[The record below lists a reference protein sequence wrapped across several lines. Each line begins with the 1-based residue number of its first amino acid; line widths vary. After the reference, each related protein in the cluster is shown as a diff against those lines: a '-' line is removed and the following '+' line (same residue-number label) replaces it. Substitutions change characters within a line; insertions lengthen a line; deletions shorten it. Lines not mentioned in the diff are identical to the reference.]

1 MRWYITSRYRRY
13 ITNRYKRYIYPAIII
28 ESLPLH
34 SSQEIEDSNE
44 RFTIFKY
51 YIDPTFD
58 FKQEL
63 LGRGPTVEVLE
74 PQWFRDEIKADIANM
89 MKNYE

>member
-1 MRWYITSRYRRY
+1 MCL
-13 ITNRYKRYIYPAIII
+13 ITNRAFFDVIGGICEVVLRNNFICAQIVRVKVTANQAKYF

-63 LGRGPTVEVLE
+63 LAAFYT
-74 PQWFRDEIKADIANM
+74 M
-89 MKNYE
+89 